1 MTTRPR
7 LAFASAALAVLA
19 PLALLAPLAPLAC
32 HGSTPPAMVGRPTPD
47 VLFSVTDGG
56 ELRAARSRGD
66 VVVLAFFATWCPASG
81 ATLRAVEEL
90 RVRHEGYGLSAI
102 AINEG
107 ESATAVAAFVAN
119 ARLRVAVGFDKGGA
133 VATEMALATIP
144 TLILIDRRGI
154 VRHVHAGYH
163 GAEDRFAI
171 GREVAALVLEPL
183 EVLPP

>member
-19 PLALLAPLAPLAC
+19 CLAC
-32 HGSTPPAMVGRPTPD
+32 HASTPPAMVGRATPD
-47 VLFSVTDGG
+47 ILFSVADGG

-66 VVVLAFFATWCPASG
+66 VVVLAFFATWCPASRG
-81 ATLRAVEEL
+81 TLRAVEEL
-90 RVRHEGYGLSAI
+90 RVRHEASGLSAI

-119 ARLRVAVGFDKGGA
+119 ARVRVVVGFDTGGA
-133 VATEMALATIP
+133 VATEMALP
-144 TLILIDRRGI
+144 TLPTLVLIDRRGI
-154 VRHVHAGYH
+154 VRHVHAGYR
-163 GAEDRFAI
+163 GEDDRSAI